1 MIPTQQSI
9 KAMHLKEIYLKAL
22 HHNGISRAQLKRE
35 MHLSFPSISALVEE
49 LLTQGILYETGIQ
62 ESTQRGRPQTILC
75 VHPDALAIPV
85 ATMTADGY
93 LCALYDS
100 CANKKDEQFLPF
112 RTDCCKCT
120 DAGGQWHP
128 DTTTLLEP
136 LKNWMD
142 SLSQY
147 KLSDFVL
154 CISGNFDEQGVMTS
168 SAIKITTPENF
179 LNYLKEALGNDT
191 VILNNAD
198 CYAYAEK
205 FHQTLPED
213 FIFIQVSEGVGAG
226 IIRDGK
232 IFQKDVIRAGE
243 IGHMSIDYH
252 GKSCVCGG
260 KGCLERYISTLEIT
274 EEVRALLQ
282 IKETISFSQV
292 CDAYHNAD
300 PRVVQLISHKA
311 ELLAVGISNMLAM
324 QPVQHII
331 LGGDITMLGES
342 FLEEVQLVMKKRG
355 LRRYLDRVTVT
366 YSRNTG
372 NELPGA
378 LWNYLEH
385 LLKIDSLIG
394 K

>member
-22 HHNGISRAQLKRE
+22 HHNGISRAQLKRQV
-35 MHLSFPSISALVEE
+35 HLSFPSISALVEE
-49 LLTQGILYETGIQ
+49 LLAQGILYETGIQ
-62 ESTQRGRPQTILC
+62 ESSQRGRPQTILR
-75 VHPDALAIPV
+75 VQPDALTIPV
-85 ATMTADGY
+85 VTMTADGY
-93 LCALYDS
+93 LCALYDC
-100 CANKKDEQFLPF
+100 CANKKDEEFIPF
-112 RTDCCKCT
+112 STEGCKCT

-128 DTTTLLEP
+128 DTVTLLEP
-136 LKNWMD
+136 LKNWKT

-179 LNYLKEALGNDT
+179 LYDLKEAFGKDT

-205 FHQTLPED
+205 CYQTLPDD

-232 IFQKDVIRAGE
+232 ILQKDVIRAGE

-282 IKETISFSQV
+282 TEEIKDFSQV
-292 CDAYHNAD
+292 CKAYQQGY
-300 PRVVQLISHKA
+300 PQVVQLIRHKA

-331 LGGDITMLGES
+331 LGGDITMLGDS

-385 LLKIDSLIG
+385 QLKIDSLIG

>member
-1 MIPTQQSI
+1 MILTQQSI

-22 HHNGISRAQLKRE
+22 HYKGISRAQLKRQ
-35 MHLSFPSISALVEE
+35 MHLSFPSISALVDE
-49 LLTQGILYETGIQ
+49 LLSQGILYETGIQ
-62 ESTQRGRPQTILC
+62 ESSQRGRPQTILR
-75 VHPDALAIPV
+75 VQPDALTIPV

-93 LCALYDS
+93 LCALYDC
-100 CANKKDEQFLPF
+100 CAAKIGEEFIPF
-112 RTDCCKCT
+112 STVGCKCT
-120 DAGGQWHP
+120 DVGGQWHP
-128 DTTTLLEP
+128 DTITLLDP
-136 LKNWMD
+136 LKNWKS
-142 SLSQY
+142 SLSEY

-179 LNYLKEALGNDT
+179 LCDLKEALGKNT

-205 FHQTLPED
+205 CYQTLPDD

-226 IIRDGK
+226 IIRNGE

-274 EEVRALLQ
+274 KEVQSLLQ
-282 IKETISFSQV
+282 TEEIKDFSKV
-292 CDAYHNAD
+292 CEAYHKAD
-300 PRVVQLISHKA
+300 PQVVQLISRKA

-331 LGGDITMLGES
+331 LGGDITMLGDS

-385 LLKIDSLIG
+385 QLKIDSLIE